1 MQQRKEITCTNCN
14 CNSVDSDYLNK
25 KEEFMKIGRSFLKNL
40 TLKSRTDRFSSR
52 KVRTKKNSSEK

>member
-14 CNSVDSDYLNK
+14 CNSVDSDYPNK
-25 KEEFMKIGRSFLKNL
+25 KEEFMKIDRSFLKNL
-40 TLKSRTDRFSSR
+40 TLKNRTDRFSSR